1 MPEAEATPTIRKQV
15 ADLAAELIRK
25 QPTGIRW
32 SELHQAIREKLNVNP
47 NTATGSLRYFANH
60 LPGDIYK
67 ADRGVYAV
75 VDPAEQKEEAP
86 QPTPASVKVREQHF
100 YEPFAAWLVGEL
112 EEATKAVAIGGNGAG
127 GKWGTPDV
135 IGLYSPR
142 KTDPIQFT
150 EEVVAVEI
158 KIDTQSLITAFGQA
172 CAYRLFAHRVYIAV
186 PQDANPRDLKRLDAL
201 AVLMGIGLVKFNA
214 DKPEAP
220 DFSVMV
226 RASKHEPDYYYTN
239 EILSTF
245 RDELGL

>member
-1 MPEAEATPTIRKQV
+1 MTTIRKRVAEVAEATVRSSP
-15 ADLAAELIRK
+15 E
-25 QPTGIRW
+25 GIRW
-32 SELHQAIREKLNVNP
+32 ADLHRAVSAALPAENA
-47 NTATGSLRYFANH
+47 NTIAGSLHHFARH
-60 LPGDIYK
+60 LPQGIHK
-67 ADRGVYAV
+67 PDRGMYAV
-75 VDPAEQKEEAP
+75 LGADEPKEEAP
-86 QPTPASVKVREQHF
+86 QPTPAATKIREQHF

-142 KTDPIQFT
+142 KTDPVQFT

-186 PQDANPRDLKRLDAL
+186 PQDANPRDLKRLDTL
-201 AVLMGIGLVKFNA
+201 AVLMGIGLVKFNS

-220 DFSVMV
+220 DFTVMV

>member
-1 MPEAEATPTIRKQV
+1 MTTIRKRV
-15 ADLAAELIRK
+15 AEAAEAAVRRS
-25 QPTGIRW
+25 PEGIRW
-32 SELHQAIREKLNVNP
+32 ADLHRHVSKELPGENA
-47 NTATGSLRYFANH
+47 NTITGSLQHFARN
-60 LPGDIYK
+60 LPLGIHK
-67 ADRGVYAV
+67 PDRGLYAV
-75 VDPAEQKEEAP
+75 QGAEEPKEEAP
-86 QPTPASVKVREQHF
+86 QSTPAATKIREQNF

-112 EEATKAVAIGGNGAG
+112 EEATKAVAIGGNAGG

-201 AVLMGIGLVKFNA
+201 AVLMGIGLVKFNS
-214 DKPEAP
+214 DKPSEP
-220 DFSVMV
+220 DFNVMV
-226 RASKHEPDYYYTN
+226 RSSKHEPDYYYTN
-239 EILSTF
+239 EILSKF

>member
-1 MPEAEATPTIRKQV
+1 MTTIRKRV
-15 ADLAAELIRK
+15 AEVAEAAVRSSPE
-25 QPTGIRW
+25 GIRW
-32 SELHQAIREKLNVNP
+32 ADLHRAVSAELPAENA
-47 NTATGSLRYFANH
+47 NTIAGSLHHFARH
-60 LPGDIYK
+60 LPQGIHK
-67 ADRGVYAV
+67 PDRGVYAV
-75 VDPAEQKEEAP
+75 LGADEPKEEAP
-86 QPTPASVKVREQHF
+86 QPTPAATKIREQNF

-142 KTDPIQFT
+142 KTDPVQFT

-220 DFSVMV
+220 DFTVMV